1 MRETEIF
8 RRALGLLALG
18 LLGGCA
24 SLPADHGVPE
34 VQALTEAR
42 GVTAPAP
49 PKDTQAPEASLLLNK
64 PIDAAR
70 AVALTLRYNPQ
81 VQGEYARLGLAA
93 AEVYDA
99 GRLSNP
105 QFSVAV
111 MTPDAA
117 GAANQVTFGVA
128 QRLSDLL
135 LLPARRR
142 LAGGEFARA
151 QADAAQA
158 ILKLAADAEAAWYSL
173 RGAEQVAALRAE
185 QADAAG
191 LAFELSGRLFKAG
204 NVSARELAETRA
216 AAGSEAL
223 AAATAASAVT
233 QARAELEALLG
244 VSAAGV
250 AWQTAGELPQPEPM
264 SPDADALTTEALNT
278 RLDLDS
284 RRREAALL
292 ADSLKEAHRW
302 RYLGETTV
310 GVETERGT
318 DRTRLTG
325 PSLVLELPIF
335 NQGKGKLTRAE
346 AQLVLAQSELRS
358 LELAVQLAVRQ
369 ASQRVVEAY
378 RRSDALHNE
387 LIPARQAVYDRTRE
401 EVNYML
407 QSPFELIRA
416 RQLLLEARQQAL
428 EAARDYWLA
437 RVELI
442 RAIGAR
448 RAPAAKGQP

>member
-24 SLPADHGVPE
+24 SLPADRGVPE
-34 VQALTEAR
+34 LQALTEAR
-42 GVTAPAP
+42 GVTAPAAL
-49 PKDTQAPEASLLLNK
+49 TEAQTPEASLLLDK

-135 LLPARRR
+135 L
-142 LAGGEFARA
+142 FARA

-244 VSAAGV
+244 VPAAGV

-284 RRREAALL
+284 RRREATLL

-318 DRTRLTG
+318 DRTRITG
-325 PSLVLELPIF
+325 PSLALELPIF

-346 AQLVLAQSELRS
+346 AQLALAQSELRS

-416 RQLLLEARQQAL
+416 RQLLLEARQEAL

-437 RVELI
+437 RVELT

-448 RAPAAKGQP
+448 RAPAAKGLP